1 MTSLNPLR
9 SYQRSL
15 HLVLVL
21 SIIGSGFSCLGAIC
35 WALFMPTL
43 QEVAAKMPEV
53 MQSAYE
59 MMFSIPR
66 VFYVVLTL
74 LYAVSLA
81 GAILLWN
88 YRRIGLHAYTLA
100 QILVLIV
107 KLLFLGRG
115 YVGIGDIMITVLF
128 VGYYFITLRSIE
140 RLSAEGE
147 DAPSDNS
154 EGE

>member
-1 MTSLNPLR
+1 
-9 SYQRSL
+9 
-15 HLVLVL
+15 
-21 SIIGSGFSCLGAIC
+21 
-35 WALFMPTL
+35 
-43 QEVAAKMPEV
+43 MPEV

-66 VFYVVLTL
+66 VFYAVLTL